1 MTRQPSNLCK
11 ATNTIPK
18 ALPSHLVYLLLFKR
32 DEHQWQ
38 GCGLGEGL
46 EPALQGLIT
55 YLVDSDKTVRLFTT
69 LAVCDTIAEFV
80 GGPVTARL
88 MEIGRRPGH
97 TSDGYCSLGSSVR
110 RNPFF

>member
-1 MTRQPSNLCK
+1 MLTV
-11 ATNTIPK
+11 TNPMEI
-18 ALPSHLVYLLLFKR
+18 AMA
-32 DEHQWQ
+32 

-97 TSDGYCSLGSSVR
+97 ASDGYCFLGSSVR
-110 RNPFF
+110 IHLLLLSFVERC